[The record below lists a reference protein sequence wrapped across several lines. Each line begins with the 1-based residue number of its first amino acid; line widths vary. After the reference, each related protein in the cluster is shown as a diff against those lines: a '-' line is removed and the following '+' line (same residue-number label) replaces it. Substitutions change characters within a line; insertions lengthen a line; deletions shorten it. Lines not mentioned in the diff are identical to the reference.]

1 MMEEQ
6 VNQELVITR
15 GGLYAPLPIPAY
27 KLLIA
32 AGEHVAKDVLICMVS
47 HMGKGNRKVYP
58 SVKLIMREAG
68 RGKTAVVAAI
78 RTLEEFGFIK
88 KFQFWE
94 SGNRRR
100 SIYYLQEAC
109 WNNDRMNREAIAF
122 APVIGRCKCGA
133 AVRLGEIG
141 VGMLAYHH
149 YGCGDVVELLSTR
162 SKSSVTQEKS
172 TLIRTSEINRRD

>member
-1 MMEEQ
+1 MEEQ

-32 AGEHVAKDVLICMVS
+32 AGEHVAKDVLVCLVS
-47 HMGKGNRKVYP
+47 HMGRGNRKVYP

-68 RGKTAVVAAI
+68 RGKTAVISAI
-78 RTLEEFGFIK
+78 RTLEKFGFIK

-94 SGNRRR
+94 AGNRRR

-122 APVIGRCKCGA
+122 APVIGRCKCGT

-162 SKSSVTQEKS
+162 SKSSVVKEKNITIK
-172 TLIRTSEINRRD
+172 TLGTDTRD